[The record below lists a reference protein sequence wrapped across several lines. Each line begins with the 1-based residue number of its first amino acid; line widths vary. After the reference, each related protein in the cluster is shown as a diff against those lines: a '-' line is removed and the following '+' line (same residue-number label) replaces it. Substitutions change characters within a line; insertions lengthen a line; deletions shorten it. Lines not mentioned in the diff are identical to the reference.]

1 MTDIR
6 SAWLLD
12 RGQTRE
18 DTRLTQLGATVPV
31 DATGVL
37 TGVLPGS
44 PDRATRLAGFR
55 LTDQTGLSTTVQ
67 PGRAV
72 IQGPAGHGA
81 YPVTLAEPVTL
92 TLADG
97 EASSA
102 RTDLICVSLYDADYD
117 PTQPAPQPSSATL
130 RVVQGDAA
138 DATPPAVPD
147 LALPLYY
154 VTVPAGASAGGT
166 GIDWAGGGVQDLRV
180 PTVAIGGIVPA
191 TGSAAAPGAYTSQLR
206 DANDVLQRWDGTQ
219 WVPYPVGIGGIAQ
232 PGTSTGGYTG
242 QYRDGTAGC
251 LQRWN
256 GSAWA
261 SPIPVPVADM
271 ASEAGSTT
279 STTYSSTLSMVY
291 VSVHSATTQAAQ
303 TLTAQTQAAQTATTS
318 TASPGAVII
327 PNPIPR
333 GPSAAA
339 ATFTAPPSGAVLVTV
354 GAAMECPDNA
364 DAQLYMS
371 TSVALTT
378 GGTVVSAP
386 SDDRAALGSGAY
398 PGAVLTTYQIGSLTP
413 GTSYTATAVY
423 RTTDSA
429 SLAVFADRFVR
440 VDPLF

>member
-242 QYRDGTAGC
+242 QYRDGPAGA

-261 SPIPVPVADM
+261 SPIPAPVADM

-291 VSVHSATTQAAQ
+291 VSVHPAAAQ
-303 TLTAQTQAAQTATTS
+303 AQTS
-318 TASPGAVII
+318 GVASPEIVIGGG
-327 PNPIPR
+327 PIPR
-333 GPSAAA
+333 APSAAA

-354 GAAMECPDNA
+354 GATMECPDNA